1 MSMYFNEQTAKQ
13 LTLVATLRA
22 RKEKI
27 DDLKQALLSLMDK
40 TRAEEGSVTYHLY
53 VYRDDSQNFIFHE
66 TWASQELWEK
76 HMESSHIK
84 NFFAGADALLD
95 GEPTMFR
102 LERSLAPAPV
112 IDKEALVLFAYNRAK
127 SGKEKEWQ
135 KILENLIEPT
145 LAENGCL
152 HYELHRDRDDA
163 RNFMFHETWKTVE
176 TWNDHMQAGHLK
188 ALLEIIDDYTE
199 YGIRVVKAQA
209 LD

>member
-1 MSMYFNEQTAKQ
+1 MYFNEQTAKQ

-22 RKEKI
+22 KKEKVQEME
-27 DDLKQALLSLMDK
+27 QALLALMGK

-53 VYRDDSQNFIFHE
+53 VDRDDAQNFIFHE

-76 HMESSHIK
+76 HMKSKHIED
-84 NFFAGADALLD
+84 FFAGADALLD
-95 GEPTMFR
+95 CEPVMHR
-102 LERSLAPAPV
+102 LERSIAPAPA

-127 SGKEKEWQ
+127 AGKEKEWQ
-135 KILENLIEPT
+135 KILEDLIVPT

-152 HYELHRDRDDA
+152 HYELHRDRENT

-176 TWNDHMQAGHLK
+176 TWNDHMEAPHLK
-188 ALLEIIDDYTE
+188 RLLEIIDGYTKN
-199 YGIRVVKAQA
+199 GITVVKARA

>member
-53 VYRDDSQNFIFHE
+53 VDRDDSQNFIFHE

-84 NFFAGADALLD
+84 NFFAGRMPFWMASLRCSGWNVRWL
-95 GEPTMFR
+95 R
-102 LERSLAPAPV
+102 LP
-112 IDKEALVLFAYNRAK
+112 
-127 SGKEKEWQ
+127 
-135 KILENLIEPT
+135 
-145 LAENGCL
+145 
-152 HYELHRDRDDA
+152 
-163 RNFMFHETWKTVE
+163 
-176 TWNDHMQAGHLK
+176 
-188 ALLEIIDDYTE
+188 
-199 YGIRVVKAQA
+199 
-209 LD
+209 